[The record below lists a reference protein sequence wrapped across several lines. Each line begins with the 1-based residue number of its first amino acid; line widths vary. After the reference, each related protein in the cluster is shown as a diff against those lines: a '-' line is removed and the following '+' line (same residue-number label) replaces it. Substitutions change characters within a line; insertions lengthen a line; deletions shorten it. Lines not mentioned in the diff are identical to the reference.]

1 MHSRDLI
8 GQAKGMLMQ
17 RFDIGSQQAFE
28 LLSRLSQEDN
38 IKLRAVAER
47 LLNTGT
53 ITRPAPRTSTDIDR
67 VAGFGHVRTTRTRRV
82 VPCRAVPC
90 RAATMVCADLRQ
102 GGRLRGYVLARMW
115 TSAIPSPWCASYE
128 NERNPNW

>member
-1 MHSRDLI
+1 LLFAAHAAIAMAGAQREDQLQRAVHSRDLI

-47 LLNTGT
+47 LFNTGT
-53 ITRPAPRTSTDIDR
+53 ITEDRPP
-67 VAGFGHVRTTRTRRV
+67 H
-82 VPCRAVPC
+82 
-90 RAATMVCADLRQ
+90 Q
-102 GGRLRGYVLARMW
+102 H
-115 TSAIPSPWCASYE
+115 
-128 NERNPNW
+128 

>member
-53 ITRPAPRTSTDIDR
+53 ITRTGPP
-67 VAGFGHVRTTRTRRV
+67 H
-82 VPCRAVPC
+82 
-90 RAATMVCADLRQ
+90 Q
-102 GGRLRGYVLARMW
+102 H
-115 TSAIPSPWCASYE
+115 
-128 NERNPNW
+128 